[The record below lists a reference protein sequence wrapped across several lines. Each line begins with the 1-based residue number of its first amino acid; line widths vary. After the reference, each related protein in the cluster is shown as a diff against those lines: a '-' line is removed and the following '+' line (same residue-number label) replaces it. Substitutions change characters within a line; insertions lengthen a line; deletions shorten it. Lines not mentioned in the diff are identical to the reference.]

1 MGRWM
6 LILVGPL
13 PATVLLLPF
22 LFAGGLGEA
31 IALGA
36 ALVDHRRSGA
46 ERWATVATTGTILLW
61 VAAAAAGVLAL
72 WVAVLAGPGT
82 DFSQTRLR
90 WWLVAGLMLGLFAA
104 ARWLWTLAS
113 IGRSYD
119 ALTWARWLGL
129 LAGPLVLG
137 GYYVVLLLRH

>member
-1 MGRWM
+1 MGRWV

-22 LFAGGLGEA
+22 LFAGGLAEA

-46 ERWATVATTGTILLW
+46 ERWATVTTTGTILLW

-72 WVAVLAGPGT
+72 WVAVLAGPRT
-82 DFSQTRLR
+82 DFSQTPPA
-90 WWLVAGLMLGLFAA
+90 LVAGRRTHPWAIRG
-104 ARWLWTLAS
+104 
-113 IGRSYD
+113 D
-119 ALTWARWLGL
+119 PVALDPGQYRAQL
-129 LAGPLVLG
+129 
-137 GYYVVLLLRH
+137 